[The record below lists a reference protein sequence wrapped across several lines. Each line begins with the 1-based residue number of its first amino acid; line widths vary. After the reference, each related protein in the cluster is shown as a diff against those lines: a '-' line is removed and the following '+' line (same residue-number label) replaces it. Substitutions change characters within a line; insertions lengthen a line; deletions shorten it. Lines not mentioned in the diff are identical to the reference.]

1 MNQELKMLEQQL
13 LDRIDNDDLLEVKKV
28 KRYIKLLELD
38 TQLNEQIEADGITL
52 VTENGQ
58 QRFVKSHPLLNEK
71 AKLNSQLIALEKT
84 INFVIEPLPTSAPA
98 SSVDDQAQN
107 NNGYSAGDLV

>member
-1 MNQELKMLEQQL
+1 MSDELKILEQQL
-13 LDRIDNDDLLEVKKV
+13 LERIDNDDLLEVKKV

-38 TQLNEQIEADGITL
+38 ELCNVQIKEEGITT

-58 QRFVKSHPLLNEK
+58 QRFVKSHPLLNDK

-84 INFVIEPLPTSAPA
+84 FTFVIDPLPTSPA
-98 SSVDDQAQN
+98 STVEDQTGN
-107 NNGYSAGDLV
+107 DGYKADDLV